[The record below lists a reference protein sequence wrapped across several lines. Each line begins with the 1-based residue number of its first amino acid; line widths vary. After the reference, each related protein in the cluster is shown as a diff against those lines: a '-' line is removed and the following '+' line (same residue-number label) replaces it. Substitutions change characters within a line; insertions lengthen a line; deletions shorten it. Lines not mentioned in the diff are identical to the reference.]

1 MRLALSSITQYWSG
15 YCLSK
20 YAFEPYSKAD
30 IRAAVFFQ
38 VAAVVGVVV
47 AESVA
52 IGAITG
58 TVILKIRSYIMKSIK
73 QESTLADL
81 MIWVAI
87 FGIQAAV
94 AIFTYGQSST
104 ALLMA

>member
-1 MRLALSSITQYWSG
+1 
-15 YCLSK
+15 
-20 YAFEPYSKAD
+20 
-30 IRAAVFFQ
+30 
-38 VAAVVGVVV
+38 
-47 AESVA
+47 
-52 IGAITG
+52 
-58 TVILKIRSYIMKSIK
+58 MKSIK